1 MTAVDDPDR
10 SRGARRP
17 LRWVEPWYAAYG
29 LDGLVLLGVGPILVP
44 LTVERAGPGAVGA
57 VVAAFYVGALFTP
70 LAGSIAD
77 RTGRQ
82 RTLFLACFPVMAVT
96 MVAFAAAHVVWQ
108 WALLAAAFG
117 GAGAVAGT
125 MGGMFIVEAHPKAE
139 WNHRIAWFRL
149 AYGAGQVVGLVLA
162 AFAAT
167 HLRAGWWI
175 TAAAVLV
182 AWPLGRLGLPHLSA
196 RTASDRGELG
206 ADPSASARQVA
217 GISWV
222 LHAYHRPRFGE
233 LWRAMDSRFGLFVVT
248 WLLTMLGLQTF
259 FNVVPLVMRAGFGVS
274 PSASSIAFMV
284 GAVVGTAI
292 FPALGALASRIGPG
306 RVLGIGLAISAASF
320 GAMALLDQTDP
331 SWKAGAALV
340 ALVTAAV
347 AYSFEV
353 VAATMLTAR
362 LTPFSEGSA
371 MGVLNSAIAAGSII
385 GALVPSVVA
394 ARYGY
399 GVLTLVATGV
409 VVVALLVGLPLI
421 ERTTPTGDAA
431 GAAS

>member
-1 MTAVDDPDR
+1 MTDSLEPGQATDA
-10 SRGARRP
+10 RGR

-44 LTVERAGPGAVGA
+44 LTVERAGAGAVGA

-82 RTLFLACFPVMAVT
+82 RTMFLACFPIMAVT
-96 MVAFAAAHVVWQ
+96 MVAFASAHTVWQ

-139 WNHRIAWFRL
+139 WNQRIAWFRL

-167 HLRAGWWI
+167 HLRMGWWVA
-175 TAAAVLV
+175 AAAVLV

-196 RTASDRGELG
+196 RTASGRGELG
-206 ADPSASARQVA
+206 ADPSASTRQVA

-233 LWRAMDSRFGLFVVT
+233 LWRAMRSRFGLFVVT
-248 WLLTMLGLQTF
+248 WLLTMIGLQTF
-259 FNVVPLVMRAGFGVS
+259 FNVVPLVMRSGFGVS

-292 FPALGALASRIGPG
+292 FPALGALATRIGPG

-320 GAMALLDQTDP
+320 GAMALLDWTDP
-331 SWKAGAALV
+331 SWKASAALA

-371 MGVLNSAIAAGSII
+371 MGVLNSAIAAGSIV

-394 ARYGY
+394 AHYGY
-399 GVLTLVATGV
+399 GALTVVATGV
-409 VVVALLVGLPLI
+409 VVVALLVGLPLV
-421 ERTTPTGDAA
+421 ERTSPTDAA
-431 GAAS
+431 AATES